1 MWRRANILN
10 TAGESG
16 ETELF
21 KCIFGCLMHPR
32 ASLKLPSSLP
42 TLLINLEDLY
52 HQASAKYILYY
63 SSSLQEN
70 IASLLTFI

>member
-1 MWRRANILN
+1 MYIWMSDAF
-10 TAGESG
+10 S
-16 ETELF
+16 
-21 KCIFGCLMHPR
+21 R

-42 TLLINLEDLY
+42 TFLIKLEDLY

-70 IASLLTFI
+70 IASNESGLPIQLWTVIDISVGF